1 MVEIV
6 ETPMTT
12 NCNRNENSVSCT
24 QRINDATNN
33 NTNNNDEE
41 KTSHHHSISSNKTNN
56 NNTSSNN
63 KSVIDSRAYSIETY
77 EKRFQESLKKLNA
90 QVEYICIQK
99 KIKKLL
105 KTLNLISIF
114 FNYLISK
121 YVIFVVV

>member
-6 ETPMTT
+6 ETPSMTT
-12 NCNRNENSVSCT
+12 TTNENSVSCT

-33 NTNNNDEE
+33 TNNNDEE
-41 KTSHHHSISSNKTNN
+41 KTSHHSISSNKT
-56 NNTSSNN
+56 NTSSNN

-90 QVEYICIQK
+90 QVEYIYLYTKKNK
-99 KIKKLL
+99 KIL

-114 FNYLISK
+114 
-121 YVIFVVV
+121 

>member
-33 NTNNNDEE
+33 TNNNDEE
-41 KTSHHHSISSNKTNN
+41 KTSHHSISSNKT

-114 FNYLISK
+114 F
-121 YVIFVVV
+121 